1 MGEGKRP
8 LSLITMLP
16 NLLHLRYHDCIMKP
30 TNYPIRR
37 DILKQFWF
45 SFMKTGQVEPIR
57 NLEPDNEVVRS
68 WQRCA
73 PRLDPRQ
80 SPRLVTMKAQAMQT
94 IIKTHEDLMMMSRPF
109 LEDIYQFLEGAY
121 CGIIIT
127 DGAGCILDIEGDIA
141 SVLVSP
147 DPTTTRGRWSQT
159 HPLIIEELAMGLKQG
174 TMWSEGHMGT
184 NAIGLAMLTAMPTQ
198 VVGAEHYHEAY
209 HPFAS
214 SAAPIHDANGR
225 IIGII
230 SIIEPVLAVTRHSL
244 SLVMAAA
251 RAITNQMQAELYLHE
266 ASHHLSEVRTILEV
280 IHEGIITWDTKGNIS
295 HVNSLAGKIL
305 QLKPASILGRPYQD
319 VLQFSPELQKAID
332 NQQERLDVETSL
344 IAQGKDVAC
353 LLSLRPVTYGDDTSA
368 SYVAMLR
375 PIEQVRKLV
384 HQQVGTQALLTLDD
398 MLNQSGAMRSVM
410 RQARTAARGTAPVL
424 LRGEG
429 GVGKNHLARAIH
441 NDSERGDKPFLMLN
455 CRAIPHELMI
465 TEFLGRSQDEDSNS
479 RPSKFELADGGTLML
494 DQVESLSL
502 EMQSALL
509 HIIETGHV
517 LRLGSARP
525 IPVDVRII
533 GATAV
538 DLEKLSAEG
547 NFISHLYY
555 RFGVFNINI
564 PPMRERPEDIP
575 LLSERFLARISE
587 RDSQPA
593 WIDDDATAVLRR
605 YPWPGNVREL
615 ESTLER
621 ALHHSNDSTIH
632 VADLPEVIRQG
643 RVLSSSPHAEPV
655 LTAVEAEREAIIRA
669 GYAYQGQLTAM
680 AQSLGI
686 GRTTLWRK
694 MKRYNLDP
702 EQFKQ

>member
-1 MGEGKRP
+1 
-8 LSLITMLP
+8 
-16 NLLHLRYHDCIMKP
+16 MKP
-30 TNYPIRR
+30 TDYPIRR
-37 DILKQFWF
+37 DVLKQFWF
-45 SFMKTGQVEPIR
+45 SFMKTGQIAPIR
-57 NLEPDNEVVRS
+57 NLEPDPEVVRS

-80 SPRLVTMKAQAMQT
+80 PPRLVTMKDQALQT
-94 IIKTHEDLMMMSRPF
+94 ILKTHEDLMMMARPF

-141 SVLVSP
+141 GVFVSP
-147 DPTTTRGRWSQT
+147 DPTTTRGHWSRT
-159 HPLIIEELAMGLKQG
+159 HPLVIEKLAVGMKKG

-184 NAIGLAMLTAMPTQ
+184 NAIGLAILTAMPTQ
-198 VVGAEHYHEAY
+198 VVGAEHYLEAY
-209 HPFAS
+209 HRFAG
-214 SAAPIHDANGR
+214 SAAPIPDANGR

-280 IHEGIITWDTKGNIS
+280 IHEGIITWNTNGRIN
-295 HVNSLAGKIL
+295 HVNSLAGEIL
-305 QLKPASILGRPYQD
+305 DLKPQAILGRPYQE
-319 VLQFSPELQKAID
+319 VLQFSPELQQAID
-332 NQQERLDVETSL
+332 NQQELLDVETSL

-353 LLSLRPVTYGDDTSA
+353 LVSLRPVTYGNAELA
-368 SYVAMLR
+368 SFVAMLR

-384 HQQVGTQALLTLDD
+384 HQQVGTQALLTLND
-398 MLNQSGAMRSVM
+398 MFNQSTAMRSVM

-441 NDSERGDKPFLMLN
+441 NDSGRGEMPFLPLN

-465 TEFLGRSQDEDSNS
+465 MEFLGHEQDAHSNG
-479 RPSKFELADGGTLML
+479 RPSKFELAEGGTLMF
-494 DQVESLSL
+494 DQIESLSL

-509 HIIETGHV
+509 HVIETGHV
-517 LRLGSARP
+517 MRLGSVRP
-525 IPVDVRII
+525 IPVNVRII
-533 GATAV
+533 AATTA
-538 DLEKLSAEG
+538 DLEKLVAEG
-547 NFISHLYY
+547 HFISHLYY
-555 RFGVFNINI
+555 RFGVFNIEL
-564 PPMRERPEDIP
+564 PPLRERPEDIP
-575 LLSERFLARISE
+575 LLSERFLARISQ
-587 RDSQPA
+587 RDGQA
-593 WIDDDATAVLRR
+593 TWIDDEATAVISR

-615 ESTLER
+615 ESILER
-621 ALHHSNDSTIH
+621 AHNHSHDNTIH
-632 VADLPEVIRQG
+632 LADLPEAIRRG
-643 RVLSSSPHAEPV
+643 RVMSGSPHAEPV

-669 GYAYQGQLTAM
+669 GYAYQGQLTDM
-680 AQSLGI
+680 AKSLGI

-702 EQFKQ
+702 EQFK